1 MISTFISLLDHQR
14 LSIIDFD
21 VSKNHARYKAVIND
35 DQLAVL
41 HLQSVG
47 AEDTPDVSQLSLC
60 QGVLESAI
68 PFEFFTDSR
77 KFLIERANREIV
89 YR

>member
-35 DQLAVL
+35 DQLVIL
-41 HLQSVG
+41 HVQSVVTE
-47 AEDTPDVSQLSLC
+47 ATPDVSQLSLC
-60 QGVLESAI
+60 QGVMESEI
-68 PFEFFTDSR
+68 PFEFFTDSG
-77 KFLIERANREIV
+77 KFLIERTNREIV